1 LIEQVVR
8 LMRVANADSVDT
20 LEDGASIVEQA
31 LKEWDRVDIVINN
44 AGITLSG
51 PFLENS
57 EKILI

>member
-1 LIEQVVR
+1 MIEQVVR